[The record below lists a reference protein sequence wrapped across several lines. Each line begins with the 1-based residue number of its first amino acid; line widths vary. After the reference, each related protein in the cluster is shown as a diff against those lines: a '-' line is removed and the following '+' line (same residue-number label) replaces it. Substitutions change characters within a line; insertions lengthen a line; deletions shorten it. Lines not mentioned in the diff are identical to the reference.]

1 MNDISF
7 LLVFSVFVA
16 LIGSGT
22 AVFAQ
27 VSNIGSSGEDGVSSN
42 IGSSGLDGV
51 STNAVP
57 PWIKTSMKFWV
68 EGQTSDAE
76 FLSAVEYL
84 ANEEIIHFEAEIP
97 FMAGPIPMNVQEG
110 DNNTTGINGGG
121 LHVTSPSTST
131 ASGDFDTEMISMN
144 AKRTDSFFD
153 VFYES
158 YTVDSFF
165 DIWTELQE
173 STDSFFDVFFE
184 VDTPRTNECL
194 RGQELVFDER
204 TSSWQC
210 ASANTVDSFFDVF
223 FDVATES
230 SQNSEDIEELERKI
244 ASLEEKISSIERE
257 MKESG
262 EKGGTEDINIGVG
275 ELR

>member
-1 MNDISF
+1 MSKILSLIILSFFVTVIGNSTLAIAENDN
-7 LLVFSVFVA
+7 LV
-16 LIGSGT
+16 
-22 AVFAQ
+22 
-27 VSNIGSSGEDGVSSN
+27 VSNIGSSGEDGVN
-42 IGSSGLDGV
+42 
-51 STNAVP
+51 TAAVP
-57 PWIKTSMKFWV
+57 TWIKTSMKFWV

-84 ANEEIIHFEAEIP
+84 ANEEIIRLEPEIP

-121 LHVTSPSTST
+121 LHVTAPSTST
-131 ASGDFDTEMISMN
+131 ASGGFDTEMISMN

-158 YTVDSFF
+158 YTIDSFF
-165 DIWTELQE
+165 DVFTELQQ

-194 RGQELVFDER
+194 RGQELVFDKR
-204 TSSWQC
+204 SSSWQC

-230 SQNSEDIEELERKI
+230 SQNTKDIAELEMKVTKLEMKI
-244 ASLEEKISSIERE
+244 AEIEGGSTSSNVETE
-257 MKESG
+257 FKV
-262 EKGGTEDINIGVG
+262 EKGE
-275 ELR
+275 